1 MAEPLSFEADIA
13 PLKQLYFQRVFSD
26 PNIRPATA
34 AALSSQF
41 SADIDKSFAQ
51 RQEIQDRNSALRG
64 RNLQYETA
72 KLELERAREA
82 TARERN
88 QLAEFAPFAQQL
100 DAIIKDP
107 NRTEET
113 KQRDLGLYA
122 AQQAPFISTNKAA
135 GVAYDAARMAITRDK
150 PAAPK
155 FTIGSVVGAGSDAS
169 YLKQL
174 SRFKGQPDSALTA
187 DVELTPLEVSEV
199 QRLQLKDVAG
209 SKQQT
214 AAAKQQQIALESL
227 LKSAEQAKLVLDIG
241 MKPTEEFETPVSAES
256 IKTLVDIFGSEEE
269 KAAAKEAK
277 GGALLALGM
286 PLIGRIR
293 KQQLSGTNAAQPS
306 GASET
311 QSLFAPQ

>member
-72 KLELERAREA
+72 KFELERAREA
-82 TARERN
+82 AARERN

-113 KQRDLGLYA
+113 KLRDLGLFG
-122 AQQAPFISTNKAA
+122 AQQAPYIANNKVA
-135 GVAYDAARMAITRDK
+135 GFSFDAARMAITRDK

-155 FTIGSVVGAGSDAS
+155 FTIGSIVGAGSDAS

-199 QRLQLKDVAG
+199 QRLQLQAVAG
-209 SKQQT
+209 GKQQT

-227 LKSAEQAKLVLDIG
+227 LKSAEAA
-241 MKPTEEFETPVSAES
+241 EFVTFGNTVTDEFTNPSAAES
-256 IKTLVDIFGSEEE
+256 IRTLVGIYGSPEDVE
-269 KAAAKEAK
+269 KAKDAK
-277 GGALLALGM
+277 GKSLLELGV
-286 PLIGRIR
+286 PIIRSLR
-293 KQQLSGTNAAQPS
+293 KQQLSGTGAAQPNE
-306 GASET
+306 AAKT
-311 QSLFAPQ
+311 KSLFAE